1 MQFKEIPGQKKI
13 KQRLINTVKENR
25 ISHAQLFLGPEGS
38 GKLPMAI
45 AYAQYICC
53 TNKQDD
59 DSCGECPSCKKIN
72 NLVHPDLHFLF
83 PVVKQGKSLEQ
94 VNDYL
99 PQWREFLIKNNSF
112 VSLNQWHNFIDA
124 EKKQSIIS
132 TNDANEL
139 VRVLS
144 MNSYESEYKVMII
157 WMAER
162 FYHSAAPKILKI
174 LEEPS
179 PKTLFIL
186 ISEDQEK
193 LLKTIRS
200 RTQLLKFTSYDDED
214 VSRYLQSHYN
224 KEAYQT
230 NAVSVLAEGNIA
242 RAIMLLDEDIDN
254 SFNYTEFRNWMLLCY
269 KPKFTDL
276 KELVD
281 KLATLTREKQKE
293 FLKYG
298 IQLIRNSLLIN
309 YENTDLIKA
318 VEEEKKFVFNFA
330 KLINDK
336 NAVEF
341 IDLFNEAIFHIERN
355 ANAKILF
362 MDVSFKSMQ
371 AFKMK

>member
-112 VSLNQWHNFIDA
+112 VSLKQWHNFIDA

-214 VSRYLQSHYN
+214 VSQYLQTQYN

-230 NAVSVLAEGNIA
+230 NTVSVLAEGNIS

-269 KPKFTDL
+269 KPKFSDL

-281 KLATLTREKQKE
+281 KLAALTREKQKE

-309 YENTDLIKA
+309 YENTDLVRA

-336 NAVEF
+336 NAVKF

-371 AFKMK
+371 AFKIK

>member
-53 TNKQDD
+53 TNKQED

-72 NLVHPDLHFLF
+72 NLAHPDLHFLF

-200 RTQLLKFTSYDDED
+200 RTQLLKFTPYDDED

-269 KPKFTDL
+269 KPRFTDL
-276 KELVD
+276 KVLVD

>member
-112 VSLNQWHNFIDA
+112 VSLKQWHNFIDA

-200 RTQLLKFTSYDDED
+200 RTQLLKFTSYDDDD
-214 VSRYLQSHYN
+214 VSQYLQTQYN

-230 NAVSVLAEGNIA
+230 NTVSVLAEGNIA

-269 KPKFTDL
+269 KPKFSDL

-281 KLATLTREKQKE
+281 KLAALTREKQKE

-309 YENTDLIKA
+309 YENTDLVRA

-336 NAVEF
+336 NAVKF

-371 AFKMK
+371 AFKIK

>member
-53 TNKQDD
+53 TNKQED

-72 NLVHPDLHFLF
+72 NLAHPDLHFLF

-94 VNDYL
+94 GNDYL

-112 VSLNQWHNFIDA
+112 VSLKQWHNFIDA

-139 VRVLS
+139 IRILS

-186 ISEDQEK
+186 ISENQED

-200 RTQLLKFTSYDDED
+200 RTQLIKFTSYDDKD
-214 VSRYLQSHYN
+214 VSQYLQTQYN
-224 KEAYQT
+224 KEAYQA

-269 KPKFTDL
+269 KPKFSDL

-281 KLATLTREKQKE
+281 KLASLTREKQKE

-309 YENTDLIKA
+309 YENTDLVRA

-341 IDLFNEAIFHIERN
+341 INLFNEAIFHIERN

-371 AFKMK
+371 AFKLK

>member
-38 GKLPMAI
+38 GKLPIAI

-53 TNKQDD
+53 TNKQEN
-59 DSCGECPSCKKIN
+59 DSCGECPSCKKIEK
-72 NLVHPDLHFLF
+72 LAHPDLHFMF
-83 PVVKQGKSLEQ
+83 PVVKQKKSLEN
-94 VNDYL
+94 VNDYMS
-99 PQWREFLIKNNSF
+99 QWRAFLLENNSF
-112 VSLNQWHNFIDA
+112 VSLKQWHHFIDA

-132 TNDANEL
+132 TDDANEL
-139 VRVLS
+139 TRILS
-144 MNSYESEYKVMII
+144 LNSYESEYKIMII

-186 ISEDQEK
+186 ISENQEK

-200 RTQLLKFTSYDDED
+200 RTQLLKFTPYDDED
-214 VSRYLQSHYN
+214 VSQYLQIHYN
-224 KEAYQT
+224 KEAYQA
-230 NAVSVLAEGNIA
+230 NAISVLAEGNIA
-242 RAIMLLDEDIDN
+242 RATMLLDEDIDN
-254 SFNYTEFRNWMLLCY
+254 SFNYTEFRHWMLLCY
-269 KPKFTDL
+269 KPNFSDL
-276 KELVD
+276 KDLVD
-281 KLATLTREKQKE
+281 KLASLTREKQIE

-298 IQLIRNSLLIN
+298 IQLIRNSFLIN
-309 YENTDLIKA
+309 YENTDLVRVI
-318 VEEEKKFVFNFA
+318 EEEKEFVFKFS

-341 IDLFNEAIFHIERN
+341 INLFNEAIFHIERN

-371 AFKMK
+371 AFKLK